1 MNVLIDTNV
10 LLSAAL
16 RDKLPE
22 RVVLYV
28 ATRDDFRW
36 LVTPEILA
44 EYTDILRRPRF
55 GLDPQTLDRWAELLL
70 MRTVNVGGPPKVLDF
85 PRDPKDAPFLAAAL
99 AAHADFLV
107 TGDKDLLVF
116 PISIPQGGCRSRHHV
131 NGRTKISII
140 LRSTEMD
147 GEA

>member
-22 RVVLYV
+22 RLVLYV
-28 ATRDDFRW
+28 ASRDDFRW

-44 EYTDILRRPRF
+44 EYTEVLRRPRF
-55 GLDPQTLDRWAELLL
+55 DLDQQTRERWAHLLG
-70 MRTVNVGGPPKVLDF
+70 MRTINIGSPPHVPDF

-99 AAHADFLV
+99 AAHADYLI
-107 TGDKDLLVF
+107 TGDKDLLDAEDVVATRIVTVAEF
-116 PISIPQGGCRSRHHV
+116 SSTFAIS
-131 NGRTKISII
+131 
-140 LRSTEMD
+140 
-147 GEA
+147 

>member
-16 RDKLPE
+16 RDRLPE

-28 ATRDDFRW
+28 ASREECKW

-44 EYTDILRRPRF
+44 EYVEVLRRPKF
-55 GLDPQTLDRWAELLL
+55 ALSAETLQQWAELLD
-70 MRTVNVGGPPKVLDF
+70 MRVVNAGSPPATVDF

-99 AAHADFLV
+99 AFQADFLI
-107 TGDKDLLVF
+107 TGDKDLL
-116 PISIPQGGCRSRHHV
+116 
-131 NGRTKISII
+131 
-140 LRSTEMD
+140 
-147 GEA
+147 EARDIVATRIVTVAEFSNQFQIT